1 MSEKSAVRNPIA
13 EHEEKYS
20 RSERIADTVARIAGS
35 TKTFFA
41 AVLIVLVWALTGPL
55 FNFSDTWQLVINT
68 GTTIVTFLMV
78 FLIQNSQDRQSSKDR
93 AKASADYEVDLRT
106 IEDFQK
112 ILSQHDHIHKE
123 LRLAAKERQILLD
136 AIARMEESTKQ
147 RQPDQ
152 DPS

>member
-1 MSEKSAVRNPIA
+1 MSKKPAVRNPIA

-20 RSERIADTVARIAGS
+20 RSERIADAVARIAGS

-41 AVLIVLVWALTGPL
+41 AVLIVLWALTGPL

-93 AKASADYEVDLRT
+93 AKASADYDVDLRS

-123 LRLAAKERQILLD
+123 LRQAAKERQI
-136 AIARMEESTKQ
+136 
-147 RQPDQ
+147 P
-152 DPS
+152 